1 MTDPQ
6 PLYSDGIMIDV
17 PELAGT
23 HLRVTEDGDQ
33 ARLSDPLNRDAWLEI
48 DAEAVV
54 EVGER

>member
-1 MTDPQ
+1 MSDPQ

-23 HLRVTEDGDQ
+23 HLRVTEDGDR
-33 ARLSDPLNRDAWLEI
+33 ARLSDPLNREAWLEI
-48 DAEAVV
+48 DKEAVM

>member
-17 PELAGT
+17 PELAGRQ
-23 HLRVTEDGDQ
+23 LRVTESGDR
-33 ARLSDPLNRDAWLEI
+33 ARLADPLNREAWLEI
-48 DAEAVV
+48 DAEAVL

>member
-1 MTDPQ
+1 MTDRQ

-23 HLRVTEDGDQ
+23 HLRVTEDGDR
-33 ARLSDPLNRDAWLEI
+33 ARLSDPLNREAWLEI
-48 DAEAVV
+48 DAEAVM